1 MNQEVLEVAIQG
13 LFDQHK
19 ANGTIV
25 ALVAALL
32 DVQAIVIATVEHDGG
47 CAVEYAVDK
56 SASSA
61 TATAVMDLVATATA
75 SLKSIAGT

>member
-1 MNQEVLEVAIQG
+1 MNQDALNVAIQD
-13 LFDQHK
+13 LFNQHK
-19 ANGTIV
+19 ASGTMA

-32 DVQAIVIATVEHDGG
+32 DVQAIVIATVGHDGN

-61 TATAVMDLVATATA
+61 TATAVMDLVATAA
-75 SLKSIAGT
+75 VSLKGA